1 MKTKLVMKALSVAAG
16 VAIGATSGVSAETM
30 GPVTDPLGVV
40 KIPKGASIHIG
51 GYWTL
56 SGPDVNLGLDQKRGA
71 EIAMDDAGNMVAGHP
86 IKFYAEDSVYARNL
100 AYGEQ
105 RRLEIGRALATR
117 PRLLM
122 LDEPMAG
129 MNPRESTDMMDFV
142 RRVRDEMDTTI
153 LLIEHQMRVVMG
165 MSDVVTVLDHGE
177 KIAEGSPAEVQA
189 DPRVIEAYL
198 GTGAGKLRA
207 AAAGG

>member
-40 KIPKGASIHIG
+40 KIPKGAPIHIG